1 MAVTRGG
8 TPKAR
13 ALGAELREA
22 REASGQSLRAVARE
36 LETNHVKLGRYESGA
51 QVPAPEFVAVYL
63 AACGTTASERDRVV
77 EMARDAD
84 QPDWLT
90 TGRNGSRHELT
101 TLIEFER
108 TAIAISDVATDLVP
122 GLLQTSAYARAL
134 MLEMSDQERET
145 RVLMRVGRREVL
157 TDKGVAFT
165 AIISERALSE
175 PIGGH
180 PVMAEQ
186 LRHIVDMSER
196 PNVAVQVL
204 RSGSTVAH
212 PAHMGSF
219 VLYNFPKASPIV
231 HFEHYQSASFLHN
244 PTTAQDYAEAV
255 TTLQTLAMNEE
266 ESKKFIANQAEEMEA
281 IDDGTPP

>member
-22 REASGQSLRAVARE
+22 REASGQSLRAVARK
-36 LETNHVKLGRYESGA
+36 LETNHVKLGRYESGS
-51 QVPAPEFVAVYL
+51 QVPASTFVAVYL
-63 AACGTTASERDRVV
+63 AECGVPAAERDRIV
-77 EMARDAD
+77 EMAKDAD

-108 TAIAISDVATDLVP
+108 TATAISEVATDLVP

-134 MLEMSDQERET
+134 MVEMSDQERET

-157 TDKGVAFT
+157 TDKGTPFA

-180 PVMAEQ
+180 TVMAEQ
-186 LRHIVDMSER
+186 LRHILDMSER
-196 PNVAVQVL
+196 PNVSVQVL
-204 RSGSTVAH
+204 RAGSTVAH
-212 PAHMGSF
+212 PAHMGAF
-219 VLYNFPKASPIV
+219 VHFQFPKASPIV
-231 HFEHYQSASFLHN
+231 HFEHYQSATFLHN

-255 TTLQTLAMNEE
+255 TTLQELAMSED
-266 ESKKFIANQAEEMEA
+266 ESRKFIANQAEEMEA
-281 IDDGTPP
+281 TDDGTPP